1 MKPSEFFA
9 GLLAGDQHRGGIR
22 CLRIFRFAGGP
33 FESLCEEVH
42 RYSRTHRPSRVDDAG
57 HVTHWVDVAGRV
69 EQYSLLNRS
78 GRSDD
83 FSTDHDTSCQ
93 GKWFFD
99 GDRFPVIGRLISD
112 WPSLV
117 NFRLNILHSGAALQA
132 HEEHLPFRTRSGT
145 VGGRLRF
152 HLPVQTND
160 RAELILDGL
169 VYRLEPGVVYLVN
182 QGCVHAAVNGS
193 GPARMHLVWDSLL
206 TGELFRFLFEDCRPA
221 SYLQIALER
230 AQSPVR
236 SEPVGPH
243 RRLRPRVPVD
253 EAATLAF
260 CELQ

>member
-1 MKPSEFFA
+1 MNAADFFA
-9 GLLAGDQHRGGIR
+9 GLLAGDQHRDGIR
-22 CLRIFRFAGGP
+22 CLRLFHFAGGP

-42 RYSRTHRPSRVDDAG
+42 RYCRTHRPSRVDDAG
-57 HVTHWVDVAGRV
+57 HVTHWTDSTGRV

-83 FSTDHDTSCQ
+83 FSVDHDTSCQ

-99 GDRFPVIGRLISD
+99 GDRFPMMGRLIGD

-169 VYRLEPGVVYLVN
+169 VYRLERDVVYLVN

-193 GPARMHLVWDSLL
+193 GAARVHLVWDSLL
-206 TGELFRFLFEDCRPA
+206 TAELFGFLFGDCCPA
-221 SYLQIALER
+221 SYLKIVLDRDQAPL
-230 AQSPVR
+230 R
-236 SEPVGPH
+236 SEPIGPH
-243 RRLRPRVPVD
+243 RRLQPRVSAD
-253 EAATLAF
+253 EASTLAF
-260 CELQ
+260 CEPQ